1 MWNCFGK
8 VFLIGYQGLVGYTRI
23 VDVAH
28 SKLLV
33 RCELGEGLRVIQM
46 VTQHFKRNVTAILS
60 GDNSEECLRLLL
72 VLRALDEFVQGL
84 PVATSIET
92 LELLPDEGGYVLS
105 TDRVFDSHTAIVLSA
120 LGFGD
125 VGVLCILTWWRDE
138 EIFVDAVSRAVLQ
151 LEAYLL
157 VGAEGDLLHA
167 EAVACPL
174 GLAGIDEHIPL
185 PCGE

>member
-1 MWNCFGK
+1 MWNCFCE
-8 VFLIGYQGLVGYTRI
+8 VLLIGNQGLVGYTRI

-46 VTQHFKRNVTAILS
+46 VTQHFERNVAAVLS

-92 LELLPDEGGYVLS
+92 LELLPDEGGHVLPA
-105 TDRVFDSHTAIVLSA
+105 DRVLDSHATIVLGT
-120 LGFGD
+120 LGIGD
-125 VGVLCILTWWRDE
+125 VGVLRIFTWRRDE
-138 EIFVDAVSRAVLQ
+138 EIFVDAVSWAVLQ
-151 LEAYLL
+151 LKAYLL
-157 VGAEGDLLHA
+157 VGAEGDLLHT

-174 GLAGIDEHIPL
+174 GLAGIDKHISL
-185 PCGE
+185 SCGE

>member
-1 MWNCFGK
+1 
-8 VFLIGYQGLVGYTRI
+8 
-23 VDVAH
+23 
-28 SKLLV
+28 
-33 RCELGEGLRVIQM
+33 M
-46 VTQHFKRNVTAILS
+46 VTQHFKRNVTAVLS

-92 LELLPDEGGYVLS
+92 LELLPDEGGHVLPADRVLDSHATIVLS
-105 TDRVFDSHTAIVLSA
+105 T
-120 LGFGD
+120 LGISD
-125 VGVLCILTWWRDE
+125 VGVLCILTWRCDE
-138 EIFVDAVSRAVLQ
+138 EVFIDTISRAILQ

-174 GLAGIDEHIPL
+174 WLAGIDEHIPL
-185 PCGE
+185 SCGE

>member
-1 MWNCFGK
+1 
-8 VFLIGYQGLVGYTRI
+8 
-23 VDVAH
+23 
-28 SKLLV
+28 
-33 RCELGEGLRVIQM
+33 M
-46 VTQHFKRNVTAILS
+46 VTQHFKRDITAVLS
-60 GDNSEECLRLLL
+60 GDDSEECLRLLL

-92 LELLPDEGGYVLS
+92 LELLPDEGGYVLA
-105 TDRVFDSHTAIVLSA
+105 TDRVLDSHATIVLST
-120 LGFGD
+120 LDISD

>member
-1 MWNCFGK
+1 M
-8 VFLIGYQGLVGYTRI
+8 
-23 VDVAH
+23 
-28 SKLLV
+28 
-33 RCELGEGLRVIQM
+33 
-46 VTQHFKRNVTAILS
+46 
-60 GDNSEECLRLLL
+60 
-72 VLRALDEFVQGL
+72 
-84 PVATSIET
+84 
-92 LELLPDEGGYVLS
+92 S

-125 VGVLCILTWWRDE
+125 VGVLRIFTWRRDE
-138 EIFVDAVSRAVLQ
+138 EIFVDAVSWAVFQ

-185 PCGE
+185 SCGE

>member
-1 MWNCFGK
+1 
-8 VFLIGYQGLVGYTRI
+8 
-23 VDVAH
+23 
-28 SKLLV
+28 
-33 RCELGEGLRVIQM
+33 M

-60 GDNSEECLRLLL
+60 GDDSEECLRLLL

-105 TDRVFDSHTAIVLSA
+105 TDRVFDSHTTIVLST
-120 LGFGD
+120 LDISD

>member
-1 MWNCFGK
+1 
-8 VFLIGYQGLVGYTRI
+8 
-23 VDVAH
+23 
-28 SKLLV
+28 
-33 RCELGEGLRVIQM
+33 M
-46 VTQHFKRNVTAILS
+46 VTQHFERNVTAVLS

-92 LELLPDEGGYVLS
+92 LELLPDEGGYVLA
-105 TDRVFDSHTAIVLSA
+105 TDRVFDSHTSIVLSA
-120 LGFGD
+120 LGIGD
-125 VGVLCILTWWRDE
+125 VGILRIFTWWCDE
-138 EIFVDAVSRAVLQ
+138 EVFVDAVSCAVLQ

-185 PCGE
+185 SCGE